1 MSFLVKAF
9 TGIIEFGNRYFT
21 LGGALFRKDKNNIFV
36 KIETM
41 MIVMILVCFGVL
53 LFIDRFPF
61 WLGVA
66 ICILLFQRLAE
77 YLIVYSR
84 NFILN
89 RGRIFSHADKLQRG
103 QWLIIMFFMNLL
115 QVIIIF
121 AIWYRFLSLNIAGA
135 FSKTLSVLD
144 SIYFSVVTFFTIGYG
159 DIVPIAPLAKI
170 LAVVQGITAFYTFVI
185 IVNGLISIHQAD
197 KK

>member
-9 TGIIEFGNRYFT
+9 TGVIEFGNRYFT

-36 KIETM
+36 KIEMM
-41 MIVMILVCFGVL
+41 MIAMVL
-53 LFIDRFPF
+53 LCAAILFFIDRFPF

-66 ICILLFQRLAE
+66 ICILLFQRLVE

-84 NFILN
+84 NFVLN

-103 QWLIIMFFMNLL
+103 QWLIIMFFMNLV
-115 QVIIIF
+115 QINIIF
-121 AIWYRFLSLNIAGA
+121 AIWYRFLSLNISDA

-144 SIYFSVVTFFTIGYG
+144 SFYFSVVTFFTIGYG
-159 DIVPIAPLAKI
+159 DIVPLLPLAKI

-185 IVNGLISIHQAD
+185 VVNGLISIHQSD
-197 KK
+197 QK